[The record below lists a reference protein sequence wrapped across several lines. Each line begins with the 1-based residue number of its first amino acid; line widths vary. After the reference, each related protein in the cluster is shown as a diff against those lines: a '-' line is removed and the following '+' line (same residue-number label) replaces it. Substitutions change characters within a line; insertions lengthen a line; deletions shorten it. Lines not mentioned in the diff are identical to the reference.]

1 MSILKHGDCKN
12 HHVLKLN
19 YQTKSMQ
26 NRNIYFA
33 GSIRGGRNDQA
44 LYLKIIDH
52 LKQYGTVLTEHVGD
66 AKLTASGETGPS
78 DTYIYGRDME
88 WLRASEIIVAEVTT
102 PSLGV
107 GYELGMAEALGKK
120 VVCLHREIE
129 GKRLSA
135 MIGGNDYYHILKYAD
150 LEEVKVKLDDFLNK

>member
-1 MSILKHGDCKN
+1 MKKI
-12 HHVLKLN
+12 
-19 YQTKSMQ
+19 
-26 NRNIYFA
+26 NIYFA

-78 DTYIYGRDME
+78 DVFIYERDMD
-88 WLRASEIIVAEVTT
+88 WLRSSEIVVAEVTT

-120 VVCLHREIE
+120 VVCLYRQQE

-135 MIGGNDYYHILKYAD
+135 MLGGNRYFEILEYTD
-150 LEEVKVKLDDFLNK
+150 LEDVKGKIDAYFS